1 MLSDVFLLKRN
12 VKYFSSIFI
21 LHNKVCLWSDTVDY
35 RWNYFFVSVTSTS
48 YVAAWIFTS
57 RRSNMQ
63 KIDTLTLP
71 LSDLKSL
78 NFHFQWDRCQVSS
91 DFSYGVK
98 LLILTLNFGI
108 DKNNCFTKIPFLV
121 TDKSSIRNAY

>member
-35 RWNYFFVSVTSTS
+35 RWNYIFVSVTSTS

-91 DFSYGVK
+91 DFPYGVK